1 MIVLDTSALLAML
14 LGEPEA
20 ERIAKALNTADS
32 VVMSAGTFAEAR
44 VVASRRGFG
53 GELDKFLDDIAVIIE
68 TLDAADAVEVSKA
81 YEKWGKGFHPARLNL
96 GDCFSYVTAKRL
108 GAPLLFIGNDF
119 GKTDIVSV
127 I

>member
-14 LGEPEA
+14 MGEPEA
-20 ERIAKALNTADS
+20 ERIAAKLKSAD
-32 VVMSAGTFAEAR
+32 VIIMSAGTLAGAR
-44 VVASRRGFG
+44 VVASRRGIG
-53 GELDKFLDDIAVIIE
+53 SVLDKLLDDIAVGIE

-81 YEKWGKGFHPARLNL
+81 YEKWGKGFHPASLNF

-108 GAPLLFIGNDF
+108 GAPLLYIGNDF
-119 GKTDIVSV
+119 AKTDIVSA